1 MPSLLLSMAI
11 IMRSLQNMFWKPSSL
26 LGNAPCATDFDYI
39 NSGHG
44 RLTLGAVNVRSGEM
58 HYFDNRIQSLSVEH
72 VMASGALP
80 PAFLAVR
87 IDGAPY
93 WDGGI

>member
-1 MPSLLLSMAI
+1 
-11 IMRSLQNMFWKPSSL
+11 
-26 LGNAPCATDFDYI
+26 
-39 NSGHG
+39 
-44 RLTLGAVNVRSGEM
+44 
-58 HYFDNRIQSLSVEH
+58 
-72 VMASGALP
+72 MASGALP

>member
-1 MPSLLLSMAI
+1 
-11 IMRSLQNMFWKPSSL
+11 
-26 LGNAPCATDFDYI
+26 
-39 NSGHG
+39 
-44 RLTLGAVNVRSGEM
+44 M
-58 HYFDNRIQSLSVEH
+58 HYFDSRDMPLTLDHI
-72 VMASGALP
+72 MASGALP

>member
-1 MPSLLLSMAI
+1 MAI

-58 HYFDNRIQSLSVEH
+58 H
-72 VMASGALP
+72 
-80 PAFLAVR
+80 
-87 IDGAPY
+87 
-93 WDGGI
+93 